1 MKHLLSL
8 LTLLVVGSLLLTSCS
23 KKQEVKKEKLDLTN
37 KKTMIL
43 ETSKG
48 TIKIALDDV
57 KAPNTTARIK
67 ELVST
72 GFYDGLT
79 FHRVIPGFV
88 IQGGDPLG
96 NGTGGTGFIIK
107 DEFNNGLKHDKEGKI
122 AMAHAG
128 PGTADCQFY
137 ITLAPLPQLDGQ
149 YTVFGEVTE
158 GMDVVKAISLVP
170 RDPRDKPLEPVKIIK
185 ATLE

>member
-1 MKHLLSL
+1 MKYLFSLMSVFILGALLF
-8 LTLLVVGSLLLTSCS
+8 TACS
-23 KKQEVKKEKLDLTN
+23 KKQDIKKDKVDLTN
-37 KKTMIL
+37 KTIMVL

-48 TIKIALDDV
+48 TIKIALDNK
-57 KAPNTTARIK
+57 KAPFTTTRIK
-67 ELVST
+67 ELVNQ
-72 GFYDGLT
+72 GFYNGLT

-88 IQGGDPLG
+88 IQGGDPNG
-96 NGTGGTGFIIK
+96 NGTGGTGITIK
-107 DEFNNGLKHDKEGKI
+107 DEFNNGLKHDKAGKI

-158 GMDVVKAISLVP
+158 GMDVAQAIASVP
-170 RDPRDKPLEPVKIIK
+170 RDGRDKPLEPIKIIK

>member
-1 MKHLLSL
+1 MKHIHSLMSIFIIGGLLF
-8 LTLLVVGSLLLTSCS
+8 TACG
-23 KKQEVKKEKLDLTN
+23 KKQESPKGKVDLSN
-37 KKTMIL
+37 KSIMVL

-48 TIKIALDDV
+48 TIKVALDDE
-57 KAPNTTARIK
+57 KAPFTTTRIK
-67 ELVST
+67 ELINQE
-72 GFYDGLT
+72 FYNGLT

-88 IQGGDPLG
+88 IQGGDPNG
-96 NGTGGTGFIIK
+96 NGTGGTGQVIK
-107 DEFNNGLKHDKEGKI
+107 DEFNNGLKHDKAGRI

-149 YTVFGEVTE
+149 YTVFGEVIE
-158 GMDVVKAISLVP
+158 GMDVAQAIASVP
-170 RDPRDKPLEPVKIIK
+170 RDARDKPLEPIVIIK